1 MARTSRLFCD
11 GVADCLQGEDEDGE
25 LCYKTEDRRLELT
38 TTTTTGPGAGVRLD
52 NGDSFHL
59 GTFADSG
66 GLDLDSSYLDMVII
80 LVIFFISCVT
90 VVGICFILMFVTY
103 KVVKSKRKG
112 GFGHLLT
119 PGREVVR
126 HYANQPG

>member
-1 MARTSRLFCD
+1 M
-11 GVADCLQGEDEDGE
+11 
-25 LCYKTEDRRLELT
+25 
-38 TTTTTGPGAGVRLD
+38 RLD
-52 NGDSFHL
+52 GGDSFHL

-66 GLDLDSSYLDMVII
+66 GLELDSSYLDMVII

-103 KVVKSKRKG
+103 KVIKSRRKG

-119 PGREVVR
+119 PGKTIMRIFS
-126 HYANQPG
+126 

>member
-1 MARTSRLFCD
+1 M
-11 GVADCLQGEDEDGE
+11 
-25 LCYKTEDRRLELT
+25 
-38 TTTTTGPGAGVRLD
+38 RLD
-52 NGDSFHL
+52 SGDSFHL

-66 GLDLDSSYLDMVII
+66 GLELDSSYLDMVII

-119 PGREVVR
+119 PGKTIM
-126 HYANQPG
+126 GTIS

>member
-1 MARTSRLFCD
+1 MDFRFKLCAR
-11 GVADCLQGEDEDGE
+11 
-25 LCYKTEDRRLELT
+25 
-38 TTTTTGPGAGVRLD
+38 VRLD
-52 NGDSFHL
+52 GGDSFHL

-66 GLDLDSSYLDMVII
+66 GLELDSSYLDMVII

-119 PGREVVR
+119 PGKNY
-126 HYANQPG
+126 HGNLQLTLFSPGLEHHESSSSFQDLMPQLAQSLAQSPLTPR